1 MSIFKF
7 NFPKCDCTQF
17 SLVRVA
23 SGSDFMLSTKNSE
36 ASYRRADEVVYM
48 LLYIAVLYTQ
58 LRPRLYITALQEQC
72 VLKCLQFCHK
82 FRSFCPYCQS
92 PINTSCGS
100 RLGVFMDTVIVGDLK
115 SWFLW

>member
-36 ASYRRADEVVYM
+36 ASCRRADEVVYM

-58 LRPRLYITALQEQC
+58 LRPCLYVIALQEQVC
-72 VLKCLQFCHK
+72 AKMSSVL
-82 FRSFCPYCQS
+82 S
-92 PINTSCGS
+92 
-100 RLGVFMDTVIVGDLK
+100 
-115 SWFLW
+115 